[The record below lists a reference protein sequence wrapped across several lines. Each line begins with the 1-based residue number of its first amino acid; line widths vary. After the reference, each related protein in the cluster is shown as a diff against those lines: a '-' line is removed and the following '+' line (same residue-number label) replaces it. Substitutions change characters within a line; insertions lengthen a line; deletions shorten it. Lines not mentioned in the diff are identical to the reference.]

1 MLSLLVLDENK
12 VSSTGF
18 IANTF
23 PRFVPL
29 GLAIVRLRQ
38 TFAPRH
44 IFIGRDTVETAGCA
58 GAPVL
63 LAFVPAAAARLV
75 HACAPAFILRAS

>member
-1 MLSLLVLDENK
+1 MLSLLVLGENK

-29 GLAIVRLRQ
+29 GLAIIRLRQ
-38 TFAPRH
+38 TFVPRH

-58 GAPVL
+58 GVPVL
-63 LAFVPAAAARLV
+63 LALVIAAAALLV
-75 HACAPAFILRAS
+75 HACAPTFILRAS